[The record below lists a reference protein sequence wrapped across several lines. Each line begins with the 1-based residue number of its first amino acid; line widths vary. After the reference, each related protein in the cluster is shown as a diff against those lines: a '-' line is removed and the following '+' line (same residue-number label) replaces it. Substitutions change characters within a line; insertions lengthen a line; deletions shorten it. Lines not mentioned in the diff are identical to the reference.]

1 MTPIRLTPDEVV
13 AEVQDLFSRH
23 GGENYGE
30 DVTQLEHAVQVGL
43 LAAAAGESDEVV
55 VAAFLHDIGH
65 ICDSDAEMIGTY
77 GRHCHDSNGGAWAR
91 SRGFPEIVARL
102 IENHVAAK
110 RYLTATDLAY
120 SERLSTASKAT
131 LLHQGGPMNAGEIAG
146 FERDE
151 LHPLHIRLRHWDEAG
166 KDDSADLTDLSRFL
180 EKIRTVLARA

>member
-1 MTPIRLTPDEVV
+1 MTTTRPAPDAVVSEVR
-13 AEVQDLFSRH
+13 DLFTRF

-43 LAAAAGESDEVV
+43 LAEAAGGPDEWV

-65 ICDSDAEMIGTY
+65 LCAPDAEPIGDF
-77 GRHCHDSNGGAWAR
+77 GRHCHDTNGGSWAR

-110 RYLTATDLAY
+110 RYLVATDSAY
-120 SERLSTASKAT
+120 ARRLSHASQTT
-131 LLHQGGPMNAGEIAG
+131 LAHQGGPMDEVEIAA

-151 LHPLHIRLRHWDEAG
+151 LLDIHIRLRHWDEAG
-166 KDDSADLTDLSRFL
+166 KDDTADLRDLDRFL
-180 EKIRTVLARA
+180 VKIRRLLERP

>member
-1 MTPIRLTPDEVV
+1 MTPTHPAPDEVV
-13 AEVQDLFSRH
+13 TEVRDLFTRF

-43 LAAAAGESDEVV
+43 LAEAAGGPDELV

-65 ICDSDAEMIGTY
+65 ICAPEAETIGVF

-110 RYLTATDLAY
+110 RYLTATDRHYA
-120 SERLSTASKAT
+120 ERLSHASRAT
-131 LLHQGGPMNAGEIAG
+131 LAHQGGPMDAGEIAA
-146 FERDE
+146 FERDD
-151 LHPLHIRLRHWDEAG
+151 LLPLHIRLRHWDEAG
-166 KDDSADLTDLSRFL
+166 KDDHADPGDLDRFL
-180 EKIRTVLARA
+180 ATIRRLLDRP

>member
-1 MTPIRLTPDEVV
+1 MTPTRLTPDEVV

-43 LAAAAGESDEVV
+43 LAEAGGEPDEVV

-77 GRHCHDSNGGAWAR
+77 GRHCHDSNGGEWAR
-91 SRGFPEIVARL
+91 SRGFPETVARL

-110 RYLTATDLAY
+110 RYLTATDPAY
-120 SERLSTASKAT
+120 SQRLSAASKKT
-131 LLHQGGPMNAGEIAG
+131 LLHQGGPMDAGEIAE

-166 KDDSADLTDLSRFL
+166 KDDGADLTDLSRFL
-180 EKIRTVLARA
+180 ERIRTLLARA